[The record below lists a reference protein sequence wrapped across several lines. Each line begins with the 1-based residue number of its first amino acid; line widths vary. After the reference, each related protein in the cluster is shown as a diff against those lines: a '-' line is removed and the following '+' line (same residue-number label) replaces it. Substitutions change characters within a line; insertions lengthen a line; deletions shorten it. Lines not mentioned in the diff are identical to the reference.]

1 METQIEVIALLRNLS
16 CFEQLRPLLLNQGI
30 IQGLADAQYSIYP
43 DVITWYNEII
53 LLMNDELLLNK
64 EKINLK
70 SSVVRVEFSNKDKVL
85 LNKFSPLCAMV
96 QWDTWGSKLETI
108 FSPIFSVIPNLE
120 STQKYTFM
128 DLPLPINLSK
138 SAPNHSLK
146 KWRDSLTYEIVGK
159 PIHGKL
165 SDTTTTKDIII
176 YTPLPG

>member
-1 METQIEVIALLRNLS
+1 LETQIEVIALLRNLS

-30 IQGLADAQYSIYP
+30 LQGLTEAQHSIYP

-53 LLMNDELLLNK
+53 PLMNDELLIHK
-64 EKINLK
+64 KSINLK
-70 SSVVRVEFSNKDKVL
+70 SSFVRVEFANEDKIL
-85 LNKFSPLCAMV
+85 LEKFSPLSAAV

-120 STQKYTFM
+120 STQKSTFM
-128 DLPLPINLSK
+128 DLPLPINLSQ
-138 SAPNHSLK
+138 SAPKNSLK

-165 SDTTTTKDIII
+165 SETTTTKDIII